1 MYERL
6 KKLLAE
12 TSVYTIGNVFLRS
25 FSIIT
30 MPVFTRFMST
40 SQYGVLSI
48 VRTVRDL
55 FSVIY
60 EAGTSA
66 SSMRLFY
73 DCDSFRDEQRLFST
87 LFIFT
92 TGLGILISIA
102 LTVLGVFFWP
112 LVIKNIPFYPYGTLT
127 IFTVFMMTAGILPR
141 TLFRAKGLAKRF
153 VLLNFLQA
161 LFIVIV
167 SVFLVIVYDMQALGP
182 IIATF
187 GVSILFSVVYLKYLK
202 PYLRMVFS
210 WSVVRTVSGIWFA
223 GKPCPVWELGTQ
235 DGQSNYP
242 SVLCPFVSDRHLFGR
257 LCGRAASYLN

>member
-12 TSVYTIGNVFLRS
+12 TSVYTIGNIFLRS

-55 FSVIY
+55 FTVIF

-66 SSMRLFY
+66 SSMRLY
-73 DCDSFRDEQRLFST
+73 YECGSLRDEQRLFST

-92 TGLGILISIA
+92 TGLGVLISIVF
-102 LTVLGVFFWP
+102 TVLGAYFWP
-112 LVIKNIPFYPYGTLT
+112 LIIKDIPFHPYGTLT
-127 IFTVFMMTAGILPR
+127 IFTVLMMTAGILPR

-161 LFIVIV
+161 LFIVIL
-167 SVFLVIVYDMQALGP
+167 SVLLVVVYDMQALGP

-187 GVSILFSVVYLKYLK
+187 GVSILFSIVYLKYLK
-202 PYLRMVFS
+202 PYLSLAFS
-210 WSVVRTVSGIWFA
+210 WAVVRQSLAFGL
-223 GKPCPVWELGTQ
+223 PESPVRFGNWALRMANQ
-235 DGQSNYP
+235 IILQYYVPLSLSASIP
-242 SVLCPFVSDRHLFGR
+242 SVMR
-257 LCGRAASYLN
+257 LAASYLN